1 MTDPAA
7 SAAMPP
13 PAEAPVVEG
22 DDKNDSPPWDVDP
35 KEKKSKPTTPGKF
48 GQGYSQARHLARQGM
63 AAAMKKAVKAG
74 ATLETALDFGHG
86 VKTIQEIL
94 DECGMSPADVG
105 FDQGESGLPAML
117 KYISGFYNAEQGN
130 FPLGGMRVKIKVKKA
145 FEDGEFGE
153 TNPEDLAK
161 VIHFIDKKDPSGDE
175 QHNVLKLAGVKH
187 DHSRGVPKFDAHI
200 DELMSELVESKSYS
214 EDQSLARIISL
225 AGR

>member
-1 MTDPAA
+1 
-7 SAAMPP
+7 
-13 PAEAPVVEG
+13 
-22 DDKNDSPPWDVDP
+22 
-35 KEKKSKPTTPGKF
+35 
-48 GQGYSQARHLARQGM
+48 M
-63 AAAMKKAVKAG
+63 ADAMKKAVKAG

-86 VKTIQEIL
+86 VKNIQEIL

-175 QHNVLKLAGVKH
+175 QHNVLTLAGVKH
-187 DHSRGVPKFDAHI
+187 DHNKGVPKFDAHI
-200 DELMSELVESKSYS
+200 DEIMAELVESKTYA